1 MQMFDIIRAQMAA
14 SVPFAK
20 HTGVALL
27 EIGAGTAVAQL
38 EQSADSVNHI
48 GSQHAGALFT
58 LGETASGGAMS
69 GAFAEMIMSIR
80 PVAAAAEIR
89 YLKIAK
95 GTVTARA
102 KTATPP
108 EDLLA
113 VLKAARKATFD
124 VDVVMSAE
132 DGTDVATMRVV
143 WDVRSR

>member
-1 MQMFDIIRAQMAA
+1 MFDVIRTQMAA

-20 HTGVALL
+20 HTGISLL
-27 EIGAGTAVAQL
+27 EIGQGTAVAQL
-38 EQSADSVNHI
+38 EQTATSINHI

-95 GTVTARA
+95 GPITARA

-108 EDLLA
+108 DELLSA
-113 VLKAARKATFD
+113 LKSARKATFD
-124 VDVVMSAE
+124 VDVVMSD
-132 DGTDVATMRVV
+132 DGGTEVATMRVA